1 MGRELLVLMRK
12 YRNSDR
18 IIRRRFQY
26 VFYFCISLILLVLLL
41 IAFQLFKGLVFN
53 GEASSSK
60 VVMSSLL
67 ILLVLFLGCFLL
79 LIRGFLYLTSCL
91 MPLIVL
97 LASWGLLFLENGSVV
112 YKMDLVVYSLIAVSL
127 IPLLLGKYRY
137 SVFIFPGINIMM
149 AFVLTQVNWGWFNLS
164 VADAWDFLLNASVL
178 ITLVGFIG
186 YCVYSIKNNEVGVVD
201 NNFSNKLQ
209 NQKKPLSNINSN
221 QKITESLPIA
231 LYESDSNGR
240 IIYLN
245 KAGFNCFG
253 YNQRD
258 LEKGLDIFSLVEEK
272 ELMASNIDRIKQG
285 YRSPNQYTAITKRG
299 KRFPVQIF
307 SSVIEHEGIFGGLS
321 GVVIDITE
329 TLKAKEELQHAD
341 DQFRSILEQSS
352 FSMQIFAPDGTLLY
366 VNEANKKLWGV
377 DPDVSDILD
386 YNMLNDPQ
394 MKELGLLPSIE
405 KAFNGEPVHLPAVEY
420 NVSKSLGQGRFK
432 IVQADLFPV
441 RNANGSLRS
450 IIIFH
455 QDISERVRTEK
466 ALRASEQKFREM
478 TLLLPQTVFEA
489 NLSGIITFI
498 NEAGKTMFGFTDETI
513 KKGIHLLDIMVQED
527 WARAQESVE
536 GIISGEISPGN
547 QYMGKRQDGSTF
559 PMQIF
564 SSRIV
569 ENNKNV
575 GLRGVIFDISERI
588 QSEMQIKQSNELF
601 KTLVESAPI
610 MISLTDLQGRFI
622 MANKRFCQFVDSP
635 LNDILGKTPV
645 EIGLKSINVSV
656 DDYRQRVFANGYIDN
671 LETKMETSKGIEID
685 TICSVQLVEV
695 NHQKAILQ
703 STMDIS
709 GLKRL
714 ENKLRESENLF
725 RTIVNMFPY
734 SITIV
739 DDKGRIT
746 FANRAY
752 LENNHLTLDEI
763 LGKTVKDLGFS
774 IEEEYYEQYEKEFRE
789 KGAVINLEVVLI
801 NPKQGKVYCLL
812 STSSVMIDNK
822 PHVLATA
829 IDISDRK
836 KLEEQLIDYNLKL
849 EELVKERTEKL
860 EASNEE
866 LIVTNEELFLKS
878 EIITQKNNE
887 LNSAIEL
894 IKDTQ
899 QKLIQTEKMASL
911 GVLTAGVA
919 HEVNNPLN
927 YLMGAYAGLEDYFQE
942 YGSKESSK
950 TDILLHSVRV
960 GIERI
965 SNIVKGLNQFS
976 RINDSLDETCDIHAI
991 IDNCLTILHNKLKY
1005 KVDLTK
1011 RYFKDPIIV
1020 KGNVS
1025 QLHQVFINIIAN
1037 AIQAIPDK
1045 GTITI
1050 NTEIIGVKAMI
1061 EVVDDGVGIDKRL
1074 LSQITDPFFTT
1085 KPPGEGTGLGL
1096 SITQTII
1103 KEHHGEMKFESEVN
1117 IGTKV
1122 ILSFPLK

>member
-18 IIRRRFQY
+18 ITRRRFQY

-41 IAFQLFKGLVFN
+41 FAFQLFKEPVFI

-60 VVMSSLL
+60 VVISSLL

-79 LIRGFLYLTSCL
+79 LIRGFLYLTSFL

-112 YKMDLVVYSLIAVSL
+112 YKMDLVVYSLISVSL

-149 AFVLTQVNWGWFNLS
+149 AFVLTQVNWEWFNLS

-258 LEKGLDIFSLVEEK
+258 LEKGLDISSLVEEK

-285 YRSPNQYTAITKRG
+285 YRTPNQYTAITKRG

-601 KTLVESAPI
+601 KTLVELAPI

-622 MANKRFCQFVDSP
+622 MANKRFCQFVDAP
-635 LNDILGKTPV
+635 LEDILGKTPV
-645 EIGLKSINVSV
+645 EIGLKSKNDSADV
-656 DDYRQRVFANGYIDN
+656 YRQRLFANGFIDS
-671 LETKMETSKGIEID
+671 LETKMETGNGTEID

-709 GLKRL
+709 
-714 ENKLRESENLF
+714 
-725 RTIVNMFPY
+725 
-734 SITIV
+734 
-739 DDKGRIT
+739 
-746 FANRAY
+746 
-752 LENNHLTLDEI
+752 
-763 LGKTVKDLGFS
+763 
-774 IEEEYYEQYEKEFRE
+774 
-789 KGAVINLEVVLI
+789 
-801 NPKQGKVYCLL
+801 
-812 STSSVMIDNK
+812 
-822 PHVLATA
+822 
-829 IDISDRK
+829 DRK
-836 KLEEQLIDYNLKL
+836 KLEEQLVDYNLKL
-849 EELVKERTEKL
+849 EELVKERTEEL
-860 EASNEE
+860 ENTNEE
-866 LIVTNEELFLKS
+866 LRSTNEELFRKS
-878 EIITQKNNE
+878 ELITQKNEE
-887 LNSAIEL
+887 LNDAIEL
-894 IKDTQ
+894 IKSTQ
-899 QKLIQTEKMASL
+899 LQLIQTEKFASL

-1050 NTEIIGVKAMI
+1050 NTEIIGEKAMI

-1122 ILSFPLK
+1122 ILSFPLI